1 MVKTVIA
8 LSGPG
13 GSGKTTTIVKAMD
26 SFGDKHHTAP
36 VSVEI
41 AVNMKPEDKLV
52 VFSVNSPK
60 VKVGFAS
67 DCDIADKEYWDALK
81 NEGCEIIVCATHTG
95 IGKKD
100 ESITKLEKWCNDNA
114 AKLIRIK
121 QGMVAKPDGKQNEVM
136 AAAINGIVDV
146 EIQKRS

>member
-1 MVKTVIA
+1 MAKTVIA
-8 LSGPG
+8 LSGPR
-13 GSGKTTTIVKAMD
+13 GSGKTPTIVKAMD
-26 SFGDKHHTAP
+26 SFGEKHHTTP
-36 VSVEI
+36 VPVEI

-95 IGKKD
+95 KWND
-100 ESITKLEKWCNDNA
+100 ETVEKLAKWCEDNS
-114 AKLIRIK
+114 AKLIRIT
-121 QGMVAKPDGKQNEVM
+121 QGAVTMSDGEQIEVM
-136 AAAINGIVDV
+136 AELISRFLDDEV
-146 EIQKRS
+146 QKRS